1 MTEHTHSR
9 LYQILKLCSVDII
22 EGKRRRGQ
30 QRIGWVNSITHS
42 MDMNLSKLWE
52 TVKAEE
58 SGILQSM
65 GSQRVT
71 HKLETENQQWA
82 NVKEEEI
89 GQKTTQ
95 KKTLN

>member
-1 MTEHTHSR
+1 
-9 LYQILKLCSVDII
+9 
-22 EGKRRRGQ
+22 
-30 QRIGWVNSITHS
+30 